1 MFAAEPQ
8 LAPGAELTGEGQWRQ
23 VEAFTTDD
31 LRDVHFVNENIGFA
45 AANRAIY
52 RTEDGGATWQR
63 VEVGAAETA
72 APNGGAS
79 FRGHSYLIVTESM
92 SWPEAKAYSESL
104 GGHLVT
110 ISDEAE
116 QLFVADLARSYGQ
129 PWVFIGLTD
138 EVEEGR
144 FVWVTGEPLSYTNWI
159 SGEPSNNSG
168 AEYYV
173 QMDQNGGGFRWH
185 ATIFE
190 VGSPFVVEFE
200 AAAAET
206 AAAIEFHYVHS
217 LINATEIQTGG
228 IWDPGESL
236 YFSRWDYSWE
246 ERPAQLAAS
255 FDRPLVLRNIGR
267 FPSESVEEGG
277 SYTYTWSPGSNLYVN
292 LTGPLKPEST
302 EGHRWTA

>member
-31 LRDVHFVNENIGFA
+31 LRDVHFVNENTGFA

-129 PWVFIGLTD
+129 P
-138 EVEEGR
+138 
-144 FVWVTGEPLSYTNWI
+144 
-159 SGEPSNNSG
+159 
-168 AEYYV
+168 
-173 QMDQNGGGFRWH
+173 
-185 ATIFE
+185 
-190 VGSPFVVEFE
+190 
-200 AAAAET
+200 
-206 AAAIEFHYVHS
+206 
-217 LINATEIQTGG
+217 
-228 IWDPGESL
+228 
-236 YFSRWDYSWE
+236 
-246 ERPAQLAAS
+246 
-255 FDRPLVLRNIGR
+255 
-267 FPSESVEEGG
+267 
-277 SYTYTWSPGSNLYVN
+277 
-292 LTGPLKPEST
+292 
-302 EGHRWTA
+302 